1 MRRQRE
7 HRGSTAAEL
16 GGRGAEGGS
25 YFLVAEFSAVRFR
38 FWTSQ
43 RGLVWIKNKAF
54 VDIYLPTPIR
64 TL

>member
-16 GGRGAEGGS
+16 GGREGGVS
-25 YFLVAEFSAVRFR
+25 YFLVVEFSVVRFR